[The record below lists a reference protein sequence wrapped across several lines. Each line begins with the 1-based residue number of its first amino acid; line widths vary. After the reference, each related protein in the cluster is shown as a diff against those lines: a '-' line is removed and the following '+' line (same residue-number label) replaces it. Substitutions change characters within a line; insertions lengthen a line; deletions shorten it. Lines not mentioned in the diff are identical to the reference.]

1 MCRQNPISH
10 IIHLLEFLQPKHGKS
25 DIEGTLLGWFELPSE
40 FGKLQTASR
49 RLHNKSFQAEAQWHF
64 ILSWKS
70 CYIVCVCVYVY
81 LCSYAYTPHCLF
93 NVKAMC
99 KIGSMRLA
107 PSRWEAHSRWGGV
120 ASECWWMTIPTYNLF
135 AEWRKRCQTTWN
147 HVVIPEAA
155 SLDARASC
163 WQVPQWS
170 ECTSLHLEV
179 SLEFSG
185 SVCSPPHTSCHV
197 EHLWNYITNGISQSK
212 LRMFVWIVAQEL
224 DDHYLKAKQYVCS
237 LDVRTNT
244 SDSITLNI
252 DSATLNDT
260 SYRTFAANY
269 C

>member
-1 MCRQNPISH
+1 MCGQNPIISY
-10 IIHLLEFLQPKHGKS
+10 ISGKFLKPKHGKS
-25 DIEGTLLGWFELPSE
+25 NIEGTLLGWFELPSE

-70 CYIVCVCVYVY
+70 CLYNVCVCMYI
-81 LCSYAYTPHCLF
+81 YAAMHAHPTFYFMTKWHTEDGRRLIRMQC
-93 NVKAMC
+93 KSMMC
-99 KIGSMRLA
+99 KIGAMRLA
-107 PSRWEAHSRWGGV
+107 PSRWEAHSTWGGL
-120 ASECWWMTIPTYNLF
+120 ASECWCMTIPTYNLF

-197 EHLWNYITNGISQSK
+197 EHLWNYMTNGISQSK
-212 LRMFVWIVAQEL
+212 LRMFRWIVAQEL
-224 DDHYLKAKQYVCS
+224 DDHY
-237 LDVRTNT
+237 
-244 SDSITLNI
+244 ITLKPNSMYALWTCVHI
-252 DSATLNDT
+252 PQTQLLWI
-260 SYRTFAANY
+260 
-269 C
+269 

>member
-10 IIHLLEFLQPKHGKS
+10 IIHLLEFLKPKHGKS

-70 CYIVCVCVYVY
+70 CYIVCVCGCISMQ
-81 LCSYAYTPHCLF
+81 LCIHSPLF
-93 NVKAMC
+93 ISWPNDILKTEEDWFVCYVKAMC
-99 KIGSMRLA
+99 KIGAMRLA
-107 PSRWEAHSRWGGV
+107 PSRWEAHSRWGRV

-155 SLDARASC
+155 SLDAIASC

-170 ECTSLHLEV
+170 ERTSLHLEV

-197 EHLWNYITNGISQSK
+197 EHLWNYMTNGISQSK
-212 LRMFVWIVAQEL
+212 LRMDVWIVAQEL

-237 LDVRTNT
+237 LDVCTYT
-244 SDSITLNI
+244 PTLNI
-252 DSATLNDT
+252 ETQLP
-260 SYRTFAANY
+260 
-269 C
+269 